1 MITGLKWLNLLV
13 RFILEICMLIA
24 IGYWGVVTGNTVLIK
39 ILLGVLGP
47 VVYATIWGFWM
58 APKAKRRLK
67 GVWFL
72 GVELVLFGSAIMV
85 LYATGQNQIALIF
98 ALVYLL
104 NRLLLTF
111 WKQT

>member
-1 MITGLKWLNLLV
+1 
-13 RFILEICMLIA
+13 MLIA
-24 IGYWGVVTGNTVLIK
+24 IGYWGAVTGNTVLIK

-72 GVELVLFGSAIMV
+72 GVELILFGSAI
-85 LYATGQNQIALIF
+85 IALNSAGQQTLAWLF
-98 ALVYLL
+98 AVVYLL